1 MACQLTQE
9 FLVGCNDSAGGIAE
23 FYFANMPTDFAVAKN
38 ASGEASAITGTGLG
52 YYKYECTNA
61 QGAASV
67 MQDPQRLNLHLIKCY
82 LLVKIT
88 LTNM

>member
-38 ASGEASAITGTGLG
+38 ASGEASA
-52 YYKYECTNA
+52 
-61 QGAASV
+61 
-67 MQDPQRLNLHLIKCY
+67 
-82 LLVKIT
+82 KIGRAHV
-88 LTNM
+88 